1 MLLPESVGWGG
12 WGEDWWCYALQ
23 FREGTSL
30 AGGVQKCRAV
40 VEWLAALPPSCL
52 AIKMQCT
59 ACLPPPPLQGGLAP
73 RVVELLKRPNA
84 SAALPLTLLQM
95 VRCMYEHHPRPKVRV
110 CELVLAQHCLYSLLL
125 PSCGSKVWRL
135 GLH

>member
-1 MLLPESVGWGG
+1 MRCNSVRGLLWRGG
-12 WGEDWWCYALQ
+12 Y
-23 FREGTSL
+23 RS
-30 AGGVQKCRAV
+30 AGLLWSGLPRC
-40 VEWLAALPPSCL
+40 LPPVLPKRCNAPHAS
-52 AIKMQCT
+52 
-59 ACLPPPPLQGGLAP
+59 PPPPLQGGLAP